1 MEQVDY
7 GIVGDIGGT
16 NARFAITW
24 LASPRPEVFWPQNL
38 ICADYGG
45 LEQALDRYLQS
56 LDLGR
61 RPREIALAVAGPVAD
76 GAAVMTNCPW
86 SVSETGL
93 RARGFESACVINDYA
108 ALGLA
113 VTDLPPSALRDLGPP
128 VEADPNQPIAVLGA
142 GTGFGAAI
150 VNRADGRTNV
160 LVTEAGHI
168 GFAPTDEI
176 ELELV
181 RIAAARYGRVS
192 VERFL
197 SGPGLRELYSG
208 LAAIHGAPMRAPS
221 SETITR
227 LALGGEDE
235 LCVETVQRFC
245 SIYGAVAGDIALAAG
260 ARGGVLLAGG
270 IAPRILPLLRQS
282 RFRAAFEAK
291 GRLSD
296 YVRGVP
302 TRVVVQDHT
311 ALVGAAK
318 QLRRMRAPKLVAASR
333 RPR

>member
-24 LASPRPEVFWPQNL
+24 ISASRPELFWPQNL
-38 ICADYGG
+38 ICADYRG
-45 LEQALDRYLQS
+45 LEQALDRYMGS

-61 RPREIALAVAGPVAD
+61 RPKDIVLAVAGPVSD
-76 GAAVMTNCPW
+76 GAAIMTNCPW

-93 RARGFESACVINDYA
+93 RARGFEHATVMNDYA
-108 ALGLA
+108 ALGLG
-113 VTDLPPSALRDLGPP
+113 VIDLPASATREIGPAI
-128 VEADPNQPIAVLGA
+128 EADPDQPVLVLGA
-142 GTGFGAAI
+142 GTGFGAA
-150 VNRADGRTNV
+150 VVHRTDRRASV

-168 GFAPTDEI
+168 AFAPTDEI
-176 ELELV
+176 EVELV
-181 RIAAARYGRVS
+181 RMTAARYGRAS

-208 LAAIHGAPMRAPS
+208 LAAIRGTPVRAPS

-227 LALGGEDE
+227 LALDGEDE
-235 LCVETVQRFC
+235 LCLATVERFC
-245 SIYGAVAGDIALAAG
+245 AIYGAVAGDIALAAG

-270 IAPRILPLLRQS
+270 IAPRILPLLSRS
-282 RFRAAFEAK
+282 RFRSAFEAK

-296 YVRGVP
+296 YMRGIP
-302 TRVVVQDHT
+302 TRVVLQDDA
-311 ALVGAAK
+311 ALLGAAK
-318 QLRRMRAPKLVAASR
+318 QLRRMRPLSLVSTRSR
-333 RPR
+333 